1 MNSKMGVNMNKP
13 ILKMNT
19 KRAKELLVPLYD
31 DKARDISK
39 AWTARLI
46 EALERVIEL
55 EKENED
61 LKKEISK

>member
-55 EKENED
+55 EKENEG